1 MNFEI
6 RSEQPADG
14 PAIESLLDQAFGSD
28 RGNKTSYRYRTG
40 AGPVAP
46 LCRLAVIGD
55 RIIGSIRY
63 WPVLLEPYGRSSL
76 LLGPLAVDNDHRA
89 KGIGYALVDDTL
101 RRAEEMG
108 HQIVFLVG
116 DPVFYR
122 RFGFVP
128 APADVAM
135 PGESPARLMV
145 RLLGTGETI
154 EAGTLCPIEAAD

>member
-1 MNFEI
+1 MTFDI

-14 PAIESLLDQAFGSD
+14 PAIEVLLDQAFGSD
-28 RGNKTSYRYRTG
+28 RGSKTSYRYRTG
-40 AGPVAP
+40 AGPVAA
-46 LCRLAVIGD
+46 LCRLAVID
-55 RIIGSIRY
+55 KQIIGSIRY
-63 WPVLLEPYGRSSL
+63 WPIRLDPAGRPAL
-76 LLGPLAVDNDHRA
+76 LLGPLAVDNEHRA

-101 RRAEEMG
+101 ERAGKMG

-128 APADVAM
+128 APTDVTM

-154 EAGTLCPIEAAD
+154 EAGTLCAIDTAD